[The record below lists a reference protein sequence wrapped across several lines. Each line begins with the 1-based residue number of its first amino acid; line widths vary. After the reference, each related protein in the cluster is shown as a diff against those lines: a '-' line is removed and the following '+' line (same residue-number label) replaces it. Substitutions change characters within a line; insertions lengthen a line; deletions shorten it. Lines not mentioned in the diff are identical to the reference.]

1 VSFDL
6 AEFRLD
12 DFFVDVFA
20 VDDESHSVT
29 IMEREARGARFDN
42 KGWVA

>member
-20 VDDESHSVT
+20 VDDESHGDDH
-29 IMEREARGARFDN
+29 GARSEGR
-42 KGWVA
+42 KV

>member
-20 VDDESHSVT
+20 VDDESHGGDH
-29 IMEREARGARFDN
+29 GAGVEGR
-42 KGWVA
+42 KV